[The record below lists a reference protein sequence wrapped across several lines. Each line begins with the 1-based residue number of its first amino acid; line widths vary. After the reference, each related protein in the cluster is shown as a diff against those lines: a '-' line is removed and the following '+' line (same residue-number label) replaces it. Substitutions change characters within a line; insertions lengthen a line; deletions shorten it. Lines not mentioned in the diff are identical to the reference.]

1 MKKWIRKMID
11 TRPRRFF
18 GLLCAH
24 HWDHWGTLQLDYTS
38 GTRRERMV
46 LKCKHCGDIKYTPRV
61 K

>member
-1 MKKWIRKMID
+1 MNID

-24 HWDHWGTLQLDYTS
+24 HWEEWGTLQLEYRN
-38 GTRRERMV
+38 GNRRERLV
-46 LKCKHCGDIKYTPRV
+46 LKCKHCGDMKYTPRP

>member
-1 MKKWIRKMID
+1 MTDD

-46 LKCKHCGDIKYTPRV
+46 LKCKHCGDIKHTPRV

>member
-1 MKKWIRKMID
+1 MSND

-24 HWDHWGTLQLDYTS
+24 HWDHWGKLQLDYTS